1 MPHPI
6 DSKTAYQDYQH
17 TPRIAK
23 DPNGEWHVRGYQEAK
38 QLLQE
43 DLRQAGFNADG
54 VLAAGLSPVLYQHG
68 EKHREQRKH
77 LAKFFNPTTV
87 SKKHTLT
94 MERMADEILADFKAK
109 KRVDLNEMTVRMAL
123 KVMCVIVGLKPSEGL
138 LARFNNMLH
147 APPTPKT
154 AFGKWWLANVEGNL
168 RRFRFL
174 WFDVLPAIR
183 ARKKHPQE
191 DVISYMLES
200 GQTTMEIWAECLVYG
215 AAGIATTQ
223 EFISAAVWH
232 IHQRPE
238 LQEILRHGDEDAR
251 MKMLHEILRLEPVI
265 GKIYRKNTTPI
276 TVTSEGETF
285 TIPENSLIHF
295 YVYDGNADEQ
305 ATGACP
311 YHLKTDREV
320 GRGVSRSLLS
330 FGAGPHRCAGEF
342 VALYESDVFL
352 RKLFALPLRVES
364 GPDVARNPHVEGYEF
379 RNYWLVLDK

>member
-1 MPHPI
+1 MSQPV
-6 DSKTAYQDYQH
+6 DSKTAYQEYTH
-17 TPRIAK
+17 TPRIEQ
-23 DPNGEWHVRGYQEAK
+23 DTNGEWHVRGYQEAK

-43 DLRQAGFNADG
+43 DLRQAGFNADA

-94 MERMADEILADFKAK
+94 MARIADEILADFQRK

-123 KVMCVIVGLKPSEGL
+123 NVMCVIVGLKPSEGL
-138 LARFNNMLH
+138 LARFNLMLH

-154 AFGKWWLANVEGNL
+154 NFQKWWLNMVEGNL
-168 RRFRFL
+168 RRFSFL

-183 ARKKHPQE
+183 ARKKNPQE
-191 DVISYMLES
+191 DVITYMLDN

-223 EFISAAVWH
+223 EFISAATWH
-232 IHQRPE
+232 ISQRPD
-238 LQEILRHGDEDAR
+238 LQEILRNGDEDAR

-265 GKIYRKNTTPI
+265 GKLYRKTTEPV
-276 TVTSEGETF
+276 TVTSEGTAH
-285 TIPENSLIHF
+285 TIPADTLIHF
-295 YVYDGNADEQ
+295 YVYDGNTDEP

-311 YHLKTDREV
+311 YHLQTDREV
-320 GRGVSRSLLS
+320 GKGVSRSLLS
-330 FGAGPHRCAGEF
+330 FGAGSHRCAGEF

-352 RKLFALPLRVES
+352 RKLFALPIRVES
-364 GPDVARNPHVEGYEF
+364 GPEVNRNDTVEGYEF
-379 RNYWLVLDK
+379 RNYWLVLDA